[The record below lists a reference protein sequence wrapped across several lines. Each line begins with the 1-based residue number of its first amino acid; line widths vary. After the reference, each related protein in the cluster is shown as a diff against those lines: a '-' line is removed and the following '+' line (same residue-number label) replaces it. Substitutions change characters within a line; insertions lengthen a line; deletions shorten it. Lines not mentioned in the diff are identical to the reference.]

1 MGVPSRSSHRASE
14 LSALTPAR
22 IDRGRAGT
30 RPRTAELLLFRAD
43 HAAARD
49 AVLTE
54 LPEDF
59 PDQLGCVASVRT
71 CAADRREY
79 LLRPDLGRC
88 IRPGDDQPVAALGKG
103 GCEVLVVI
111 GDGLSSNA
119 AASQAPLLL
128 PPLLAS
134 LETMRS
140 GSVRGPIFVRNARV
154 GVMNHLGDL
163 AQATI
168 VVLLVGERP
177 GLSKSRSLSVYMGWM
192 PRPGCTDAHRN
203 VISNIHEQGLVAQQ
217 AAAVVARC
225 VAGMFR
231 ESTSGAHFSV

>member
-1 MGVPSRSSHRASE
+1 MAADSQYLHHP
-14 LSALTPAR
+14 LDLQALTPAR

-54 LPEDF
+54 LPDDF

-79 LLRPDLGRC
+79 LLRPDLGRR
-88 IRPGDDQPVAALGKG
+88 IRPSDEQAVAALGKG
-103 GCEVLVVI
+103 GCDVLVVV

-119 AASQAPLLL
+119 VASQAPLLL

-134 LETMRS
+134 LETLRS

-154 GVMNHLGDL
+154 GAMNHLGEL
-163 AQATI
+163 AQATV

-177 GLSKSRSLSVYMGWM
+177 GLSTSRSLSVYMGWM
-192 PRPGCTDAHRN
+192 PRSGCTDAHRN
-203 VISNIHEQGLVAQQ
+203 VISNIHELGLPAQQ
-217 AAAVVARC
+217 AADVVTRW

>member
-1 MGVPSRSSHRASE
+1 MGIPSRSFHRASE

-54 LPEDF
+54 LPDDF
-59 PDQLGCVASVRT
+59 PDQVGCVAS
-71 CAADRREY
+71 
-79 LLRPDLGRC
+79 
-88 IRPGDDQPVAALGKG
+88 
-103 GCEVLVVI
+103 
-111 GDGLSSNA
+111 
-119 AASQAPLLL
+119 QAPILL

-134 LETMRS
+134 LESMQPN
-140 GSVRGPIFVRNARV
+140 SVRGPVFVRNARV
-154 GVMNHLGDL
+154 GVMNHLGEL
-163 AQATI
+163 AQATV

-177 GLSKSRSLSVYMGWM
+177 GLSTSKSLSVYMGWM
-192 PRPGCTDAHRN
+192 PRPGCTYAHRN

-217 AAAVVARC
+217 AATVVTRW

-231 ESTSGAHFSV
+231 QRTSGAHFSA